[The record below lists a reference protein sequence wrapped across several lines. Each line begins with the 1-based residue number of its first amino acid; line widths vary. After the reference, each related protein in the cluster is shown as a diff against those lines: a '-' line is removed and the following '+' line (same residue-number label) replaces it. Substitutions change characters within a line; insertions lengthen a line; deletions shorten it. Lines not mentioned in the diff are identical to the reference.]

1 MQGCRVLCFGDEWF
15 FADHYLQQ
23 GVVLGSIFLPIIIGR
38 SLFPA
43 GSYVL
48 GRFFL
53 LVFCGRIFLG
63 PTGQEAKEKTVIIYG
78 IAVTASQFL
87 AIVYFR

>member
-1 MQGCRVLCFGDEWF
+1 MNGF

-23 GVVLGSIFLPIIIGR
+23 GVVLGSN
-38 SLFPA
+38 
-43 GSYVL
+43 
-48 GRFFL
+48 FFL
-53 LVFCGRIFLG
+53 ADHYWPVIISSRELCFGTIFFAEHGVFCGRIFLG

-87 AIVYFR
+87 VIVYFR